1 MTIYVESNYVLELAL
16 KQEESEACECVLRL
30 CEKACIR
37 LVVPA
42 YCLAEPHETLTRR
55 HRQRKSMKDELDG
68 QLGQIARTATNA
80 AQLKGFHELTDLLIT
95 SAEQANRNL
104 SAICSRILQC
114 AEIIPLSAS
123 VLNDSSDY
131 QRMHDFSPQ
140 DALVYASIRSHLERS
155 RQRKSYF
162 LCRDRHFDDQDVL
175 EELLRYNCELVPRF
189 DLGYQVIDRDLGAA
203 TGSE

>member
-1 MTIYVESNYVLELAL
+1 MNVYVESNYVLELAL
-16 KQEESEACECVLRL
+16 KQEEAEACEHVLRL
-30 CEKACIR
+30 CERGRIQ

-55 HRQRKSMKDELDG
+55 HQQRKRMKDELDV

-80 AQLKGFHELTDLLIT
+80 AQLMGFHELTAVLIT
-95 SAEQANRNL
+95 SAEQANQNL
-104 SAICSRILQC
+104 SAVRSRIIQC

-123 VLNDSSDY
+123 VLSHSDDF
-131 QRMHDFSPQ
+131 QRKHDFSPQ

-155 RQRKSYF
+155 GQRKSYF

-175 EELLRYNCELVPRF
+175 EELLRYSCELVPRF
-189 DLGYQVIDRDLGAA
+189 DEGHRIINRVLRPAA
-203 TGSE
+203 GSE